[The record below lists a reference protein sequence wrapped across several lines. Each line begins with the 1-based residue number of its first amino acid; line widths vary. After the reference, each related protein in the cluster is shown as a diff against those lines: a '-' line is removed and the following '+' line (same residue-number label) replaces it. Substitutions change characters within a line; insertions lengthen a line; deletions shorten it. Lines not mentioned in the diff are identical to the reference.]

1 MNTEPPARDACTAC
15 LSDAGHAH
23 GKHPMRR
30 IVIGPLPVETVSS
43 GALLLYAKEQH
54 LDIDNDAFS
63 HTHWGIH
70 SPRHNTRHRRAFA
83 GFSPARWVPEH
94 WRVPR
99 LRRVRSTGS
108 LSEFAASPGGAEPGG
123 AAPDGAS
130 PDGASPD
137 GASPGGPQASTPLAP
152 PVSSPWSG
160 VPPDVPE
167 DAVLTLSPA
176 RVSSPDHMADEAPA
190 LPASHAMSPGAALPH
205 HGRRRRAHSIATASI
220 GGSDS
225 VPSMARRPHLPRLP
239 SSLLHSRPVVEP
251 LRTASYFSSHSVPPP
266 PPMHGAGDAAPL
278 DPALRQELEAR
289 LSYTVGHH
297 RMVGDTFTVGDLF
310 WETLQRE
317 VNAPPPPPPSAP
329 FATPRTPPSS
339 ASRARF
345 ERSHSFADAIPASVS
360 PAMHR
365 GGRARSATLSPVPAR
380 RVSMLRAAD
389 GSQTAPASPV
399 RSGGAASPAGDADA
413 LGPSAATGAIEALG
427 PPVGPGGVSTSPVS
441 VIDRFAPLEEPS
453 ADAVGPYDSE
463 APDYV
468 HYPHESLRDTV
479 PGAEVGSAEAA
490 RTAEVARPAETAH
503 PAETV
508 RPAEAVRPAETA
520 RSTDVART
528 AEAARPAPAPPAAVR
543 SPSPPPRAP
552 ARDDDTSSVASAA
565 TFPAEGYTPRPLP
578 RSADR
583 PARLRP
589 ILRVSGAWRDGS
601 AAQASADSGAIES
614 RKGWDKTR
622 ARLFAARPRPALRIG
637 RSEVMQQLEAEMHAP
652 KPKREGAPPPAK
664 APRAWT
670 EEHAALPGA
679 GGAAVKDEGAPAP
692 ASPDSA
698 RRADARPPASSAR
711 DAPQRASPSP
721 PSSPSPSSS
730 SSSGS
735 LESIPADADD
745 VSCATPQ
752 TAVPSGHTRSAS
764 QTTSLQ
770 PIAQAGEA
778 LLREPRALWARLRA
792 PNERRVRLAVP
803 SLTPSRSD
811 DSLLEVDEAELPAR
825 LVARGEAVPV
835 GAGDAAPTRPDQVL
849 AREAEPPLPVA
860 PMQRVLHERAQTEH
874 GALHTVL
881 SPVLQRDRMLVK
893 IQHAPHQNVAE
904 SFNALEARR
913 YDLRSFRF
921 TEYMVVLRP
930 QRLELWS
937 EATVRGRV
945 LGHTARLKL
954 RHVVHLEHG
963 ATDVSMYSEID
974 GLFSVTCHRRLH
986 KQSRTTRQR
995 LFRRHGSVILIFAAR
1010 TASTA
1015 SDWMWLLYRELGGMV
1030 PEHLYVHIPSLSVRV
1045 RVPVPPLPVYGGVD
1059 AARGAPGR
1067 SADAAA
1073 EWAAAAS
1080 LTSGEVIR
1088 SVVRLVHAMPNW
1100 ARLSEQMLAQGVQP
1114 KLAWRTGA
1122 MYNWVP
1128 DEATYAGRPRF
1139 WAVLVGRLFAWPGR
1153 QPVLEM
1159 VPSKHYPTTAKHP
1172 NGRRLSEPPGLEGV
1186 VWRVRAVSGAMSR
1199 VYFTTQESRIY
1210 MTRVARAF
1218 APDVHDGVPLDT
1230 ALETPSMTRA
1240 ERLAQHA
1247 AAFHARE
1254 QARQQL
1260 QVRYCDGFIDLRE
1273 VCAIRCVG
1281 TGVTVSTELTPT
1293 AREMATHVYGESA
1306 RAAAAAA
1313 PETHALFDYDGTRAR
1328 LDALFALPADDGGVG
1343 ADGLH
1348 AAPDR
1353 AHALALR
1360 QVDLLMANGR
1370 RVTFACASAAHA
1382 REWIVRLY
1390 QLAVYWACR
1399 RKSDVWLLSNLE
1411 SYTQP
1416 RTATGV
1422 PHADR
1427 HTDEL
1432 SLYSLGV
1439 LWNWCVMDGCRAA
1452 RHSGWLF
1459 WKTEHSHNYTMR
1471 FFALC
1476 GGALVP
1482 FKRINSVRTASSRQ
1496 NEGVLYRRLEPPIVL
1511 RDAYVYAGHIS
1522 DRLAKSASGD
1532 AASLARR
1539 ETYPTGGGV
1548 PLLPR
1553 LYPDGFTSY
1562 DDDEDCLFALRIRTG
1577 NDALSAQQNLFRLRH
1592 RRPLDTGEYIPGLA
1606 EKTYGEILFRARS
1619 VVDRDLWIRAI
1630 EVEIEH
1636 LARTERER
1644 EAVVRDRGEIV

>member
-1 MNTEPPARDACTAC
+1 M
-15 LSDAGHAH
+15 
-23 GKHPMRR
+23 
-30 IVIGPLPVETVSS
+30 
-43 GALLLYAKEQH
+43 
-54 LDIDNDAFS
+54 
-63 HTHWGIH
+63 
-70 SPRHNTRHRRAFA
+70 
-83 GFSPARWVPEH
+83 
-94 WRVPR
+94 
-99 LRRVRSTGS
+99 
-108 LSEFAASPGGAEPGG
+108 SPGG
-123 AAPDGAS
+123 
-130 PDGASPD
+130 
-137 GASPGGPQASTPLAP
+137 
-152 PVSSPWSG
+152 
-160 VPPDVPE
+160 
-167 DAVLTLSPA
+167 
-176 RVSSPDHMADEAPA
+176 
-190 LPASHAMSPGAALPH
+190 ALPH
-205 HGRRRRAHSIATASI
+205 HGRRRRAHSIGSASI

-225 VPSMARRPHLPRLP
+225 VPSTARRPHLPRLP

-289 LSYTVGHH
+289 LSYAVGHH

-317 VNAPPPPPPSAP
+317 S
-329 FATPRTPPSS
+329 
-339 ASRARF
+339 
-345 ERSHSFADAIPASVS
+345 
-360 PAMHR
+360 
-365 GGRARSATLSPVPAR
+365 AR
-380 RVSMLRAAD
+380 RR
-389 GSQTAPASPV
+389 
-399 RSGGAASPAGDADA
+399 R
-413 LGPSAATGAIEALG
+413 
-427 PPVGPGGVSTSPVS
+427 
-441 VIDRFAPLEEPS
+441 R
-453 ADAVGPYDSE
+453 
-463 APDYV
+463 
-468 HYPHESLRDTV
+468 H
-479 PGAEVGSAEAA
+479 
-490 RTAEVARPAETAH
+490 
-503 PAETV
+503 
-508 RPAEAVRPAETA
+508 
-520 RSTDVART
+520 
-528 AEAARPAPAPPAAVR
+528 
-543 SPSPPPRAP
+543 AP
-552 ARDDDTSSVASAA
+552 ARDDDTSSDASAV

-652 KPKREGAPPPAK
+652 KPKGEGAPAAAQ
-664 APRAWT
+664 APRAWA

-698 RRADARPPASSAR
+698 RRADARTPASSAG
-711 DAPQRASPSP
+711 DAPPASAAQRASPSP
-721 PSSPSPSSS
+721 PASPSSS

-735 LESIPADADD
+735 LESMPADADD

-860 PMQRVLHERAQTEH
+860 PMQRVLHERAQAEH

-963 ATDVSMYSEID
+963 AADVSMYSEID
-974 GLFSVTCHRRLH
+974 GLFSVTCPRRLH

-1045 RVPVPPLPVYGGVD
+1045 RVPVPPLPVCGGVD

-1067 SADAAA
+1067 SADTAA

-1172 NGRRLSEPPGLEGV
+1172 NGCRLSEPPALEGV

-1240 ERLAQHA
+1240 ER
-1247 AAFHARE
+1247 
-1254 QARQQL
+1254 ARQQL

-1293 AREMATHVYGESA
+1293 ARAMAAHVYGESA

-1313 PETHALFDYDGTRAR
+1313 PETHTLFDYDGTRAR

-1348 AAPDR
+1348 AAADR

-1482 FKRINSVRTASSRQ
+1482 FKRINSVRTATSRQ

-1553 LYPDGFTSY
+1553 LYPDGFSSY

-1644 EAVVRDRGEIV
+1644 EAVVRDRGDIV